1 MPASLEGKV
10 AIVTGAASPRGL
22 GRAMTAALVRAGARV
37 AMIDV
42 NAQWL
47 DEAAAA
53 MRDIGGTDSVTT
65 RVTDVSSA
73 ADAEA
78 CVAHTVAELGG
89 LHLLVNN
96 AGITRQKMLAG
107 DARANRFWEI
117 PADEWDRVLGV
128 NANGPFYLCR
138 AAVPVMIAQGWGRIV
153 GVTTSMAT
161 MYRGGGAPYG
171 PSKAAHEALMAM
183 ASRELRDTGVTANVL
198 VPGGLTN
205 TDMIPEGNPFAREDM
220 IQSDI
225 MAAPLLWLASDE
237 AADFNGQRIVAVH
250 WDASLPLADRLEQAA
265 APAAWPQLGG
275 KPIRPG
281 EA

>member
-117 PADEWDRVLGV
+117 PADEWDRITTAHGRVDVADVKRARHPLDLTRQLRQVL
-128 NANGPFYLCR
+128 AQFR
-138 AAVPVMIAQGWGRIV
+138 ACKLALQRDAHGMI
-153 GVTTSMAT
+153 
-161 MYRGGGAPYG
+161 
-171 PSKAAHEALMAM
+171 
-183 ASRELRDTGVTANVL
+183 
-198 VPGGLTN
+198 
-205 TDMIPEGNPFAREDM
+205 
-220 IQSDI
+220 
-225 MAAPLLWLASDE
+225 
-237 AADFNGQRIVAVH
+237 GQRGYSGSTVVLAQRLVAN
-250 WDASLPLADRLEQAA
+250 EQFHDLVANHRVARRCA
-265 APAAWPQLGG
+265 APARLRFGEVDQ
-275 KPIRPG
+275 RPD
-281 EA
+281 A